1 MKGFKGFDKDL
12 RCSPGGSTQQYAV
25 GETFVHD
32 GNVVLCSSGYHF
44 CQNPLDCLA
53 YYGPCDSRYAA
64 VEANEVSEEQRDD
77 SKRVAK
83 SLKIVAE
90 INLHSLIR
98 AGVEFVCEKVNFGA
112 KTNKSDEHE
121 GQAAAS
127 GYSGQAAASG
137 NSGQAAASGNSGQ
150 AAASGNRGQAAASG
164 DSGQAAAS
172 GYSGQ
177 AAASGNRGQ
186 AAVTGKD
193 SFAVAT
199 GIEGKASGA
208 IGCWLML
215 AEWREGD
222 TREWRPVDARA
233 VQVDGEVIKPHT
245 FYQLKD
251 GEFVETN

>member
-150 AAASGNRGQAAASG
+150 AA
-164 DSGQAAAS
+164 
-172 GYSGQ
+172 
-177 AAASGNRGQ
+177 
-186 AAVTGKD
+186 VTGKD